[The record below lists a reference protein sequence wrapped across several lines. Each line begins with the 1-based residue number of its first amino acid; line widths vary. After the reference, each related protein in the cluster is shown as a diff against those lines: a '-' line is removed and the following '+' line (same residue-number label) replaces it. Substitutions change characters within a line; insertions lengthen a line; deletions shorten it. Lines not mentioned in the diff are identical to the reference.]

1 VELYPWLVYL
11 HIAGA
16 FLFVLAHGVSAVVAF
31 RLRAERDAARMTA
44 LLELSSMSVGVMY
57 TGLLV
62 LFVAGIIAAINR
74 NWFSQGWPW
83 AAIAVLVIVVVAMYA
98 LASRYYAGVRQ
109 ALGLPSMNDK
119 KGEQP
124 PPPRPVDEV
133 IALLDTRRPEQ
144 IAAVGFGG
152 LLILLWLMILKPF

>member
-44 LLELSSMSVGVMY
+44 LLELSSMSAGLMY
-57 TGLLV
+57 IGLLV
-62 LFVAGIIAAINR
+62 LLVAGVIAAINR

-83 AAIAVLVIVVVAMYA
+83 AAIGILLIVTVAMYA
-98 LASRYYAGVRQ
+98 LASRYYAGIRQ

-124 PPPRPVDEV
+124 PTARPVEDV
-133 IALLDTRRPEQ
+133 IQLLDSRRPEQ